1 MSDWYKD
8 DNGRYEITFTYIE
21 PYNNHPYE
29 FRKYV
34 NSKHIKSLGGMYA
47 LYSIDTNRVKFYRSV
62 YIRDRAYS
70 KFVNDDNI
78 VDAT

>member
-21 PYNNHPYE
+21 PDNNHTYE

-34 NSKHIKSLGGMYA
+34 NSKHV
-47 LYSIDTNRVKFYRSV
+47 N
-62 YIRDRAYS
+62 YI
-70 KFVNDDNI
+70 
-78 VDAT
+78 